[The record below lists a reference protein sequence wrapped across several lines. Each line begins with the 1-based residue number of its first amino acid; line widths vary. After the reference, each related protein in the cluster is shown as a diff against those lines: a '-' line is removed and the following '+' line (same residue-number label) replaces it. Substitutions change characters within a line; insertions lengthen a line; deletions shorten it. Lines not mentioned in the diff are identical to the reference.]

1 MTCRSSAMSVLLG
14 RNLVSLRSSASVHL
28 CSSGLSSGVGRGKSA
43 RRYLCAA
50 EPQAQPQACLPSTG
64 AGAGAGRLID
74 SVSARGNCLFR
85 TRTYILTKVH
95 SHSTSPVD
103 GDQTDHVQCLA
114 AVGVARA
121 DRATCWI
128 AMIRKTGPGERLS
141 GHWGPWKLGWE
152 AHARWASAGTY
163 RLGERVD
170 LPATP
175 IRRPTPLRPLRM
187 RTVSSTSTSSCT
199 L

>member
-1 MTCRSSAMSVLLG
+1 VQRSLKRSLKRASRPLALALG
-14 RNLVSLRSSASVHL
+14 
-28 CSSGLSSGVGRGKSA
+28 GLSIAFPPGEIA
-43 RRYLCAA
+43 FFAHA
-50 EPQAQPQACLPSTG
+50 H
-64 AGAGAGRLID
+64 
-74 SVSARGNCLFR
+74 
-85 TRTYILTKVH
+85 TYQVH
-95 SHSTSPVD
+95 SHSTSPVE

-175 IRRPTPLRPLRM
+175 IRRPAPLRPLRM
-187 RTVSSTSTSSCT
+187 RTVSSASTSSCT